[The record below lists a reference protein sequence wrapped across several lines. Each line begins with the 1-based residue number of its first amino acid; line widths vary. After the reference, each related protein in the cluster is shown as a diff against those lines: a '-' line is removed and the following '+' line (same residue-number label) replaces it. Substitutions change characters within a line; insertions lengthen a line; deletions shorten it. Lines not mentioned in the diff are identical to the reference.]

1 MKMIRSSLQK
11 KMLESRAINKSSRD
25 SAICKIMDMCEPDN
39 GFKYEDILQ
48 KYRGGEQLVETNS
61 LYKSQKFSAEL
72 CVSESSESI

>member
-1 MKMIRSSLQK
+1 
-11 KMLESRAINKSSRD
+11 
-25 SAICKIMDMCEPDN
+25 MDMCEPDN

-61 LYKSQKFSAEL
+61 LYKLQKFSAEL